1 MAILAAR
8 GQCVPNSNVQVES
21 SKTFYSGYSKSRNR
35 FLFLISGKKFW
46 GHGLLQQVVGHSGGK
61 AVFLSIK
68 KTLVDAPQAQASD
81 FQRFSCA
88 SQDSL
93 VKYRFTGT
101 LEAYQEKQAPV
112 KAVQG
117 TVAKSSLMKQAAS
130 LQESN
135 PQVETSHTAHPKDRL
150 TLRYQRELAR
160 VRMAHAAGQDPDVRM
175 TFIVS
180 YVGESRAGLYAKMNA
195 TPQKFPSPI
204 KRGRGSF
211 WPLSVIDAYR
221 RGEWVPQV
229 VQGNPAGAA

>member
-8 GQCVPNSNVQVES
+8 GQCIPKFNVQVES
-21 SKTFYSGYSKSRNR
+21 SKTFYSGYNKSRNR

-61 AVFLSIK
+61 SVLLSIK
-68 KTLVDAPQAQASD
+68 KTLVDAPQVEASD

-101 LEAYQEKQAPV
+101 LEAYQEQPAPGKV
-112 KAVQG
+112 VQR
-117 TVAKSSLMKQAAS
+117 TLAKSSPMKQAAS

-135 PQVETSHTAHPKDRL
+135 PLVETSRTAHPKDRL
-150 TLRYQRELAR
+150 TLRYQQELAR
-160 VRMAHAAGQDPDVRM
+160 VRMAHAAGLDPDVRM
-175 TFIVS
+175 TFIIP
-180 YVGESRAGLYAKMNA
+180 YVGESRAGLYAKMNS
-195 TPQKFPSPI
+195 TPQKFPSGI
-204 KRGRGSF
+204 KRGHSKF

-221 RGEWVPQV
+221 RGEWVPQA
-229 VQGNPAGAA
+229 VQLNPAGTA

>member
-8 GQCVPNSNVQVES
+8 DHCIPNFNVQVES

-46 GHGLLQQVVGHSGGK
+46 GHGLLQQVVGHSRGK
-61 AVFLSIK
+61 AVLLSIK
-68 KTLVDAPQAQASD
+68 KTRVDAPQAQASNYQG
-81 FQRFSCA
+81 FFCA
-88 SQDSL
+88 SKDSL
-93 VKYRFTGT
+93 LRYRFTGT
-101 LEAYQEKQAPV
+101 LEVCKEKQAPV

-117 TVAKSSLMKQAAS
+117 TAVKSSLIKQAAS

-135 PQVETSHTAHPKDRL
+135 PQVETSRTAHPKDRL
-150 TLRYQRELAR
+150 TLRYQQELAR
-160 VRMAHAAGQDPDVRM
+160 VRMAQAAGLDPDVRM

-180 YVGESRAGLYAKMNA
+180 YVGESRASLYAKMKA
-195 TPQKFPSPI
+195 TPQKFPSRI
-204 KRGRGSF
+204 KRGHGSF

-229 VQGNPAGAA
+229 VQGNPAGPA

>member
-8 GQCVPNSNVQVES
+8 DRCVPNSNFQVES

-46 GHGLLQQVVGHSGGK
+46 GHGLLQQVVGHSRGK
-61 AVFLSIK
+61 AVLLSIK
-68 KTLVDAPQAQASD
+68 KTLVDAPQAQASN
-81 FQRFSCA
+81 FQRFFCA
-88 SQDSL
+88 SKDSL

-101 LEAYQEKQAPV
+101 LEAYKEKQAPV
-112 KAVQG
+112 NAAQGAAVKSCLAKQ
-117 TVAKSSLMKQAAS
+117 VASS
-130 LQESN
+130 QESN
-135 PQVETSHTAHPKDRL
+135 HQAEASHTAHPKDRL

-180 YVGESRAGLYAKMNA
+180 YVGESRAGLYAKMSA

-204 KRGRGSF
+204 KRGRSSF

-221 RGEWVPQV
+221 KGKWVPAAGE
-229 VQGNPAGAA
+229 GNPAGIA